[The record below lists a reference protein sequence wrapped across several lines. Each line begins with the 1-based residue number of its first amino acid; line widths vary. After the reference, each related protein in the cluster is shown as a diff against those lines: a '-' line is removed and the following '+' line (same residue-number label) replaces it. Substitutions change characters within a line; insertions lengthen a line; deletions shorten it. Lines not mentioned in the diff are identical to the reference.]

1 MFGSKDGEHSLH
13 NECNIVTSRDNPA
26 EREQDA
32 DDEWTLFQY
41 LVSILRY
48 FSHTHN
54 PADCL

>member
-13 NECNIVTSRDNPA
+13 NECNIVTSRA